1 MLEEFLHTSEST
13 YDGQIWIVICGEI
26 ITIDQMLIMKQ
37 FGVNVEK
44 TIDATNMQVKEAQ
57 MAFKNIARPYAFVNK
72 E

>member
-1 MLEEFLHTSEST
+1 
-13 YDGQIWIVICGEI
+13 
-26 ITIDQMLIMKQ
+26 MLIMKQ